1 MILEHTSKHDIICTA
16 IYKYTVVLI
25 LEHGRISKR
34 AYCELQEMRS
44 HPLSYA
50 KESGVFIQ
58 RLKMGDLDLF
68 TSLIKSESLTQKPTS
83 TL

>member
-1 MILEHTSKHDIICTA
+1 MHIICTA

-25 LEHGRISKR
+25 LAHGRASKR
-34 AYCELQEMRS
+34 AYYELQEMCS

-50 KESGVFIQ
+50 KESGVFMQ
-58 RLKMGDLDLF
+58 DLF